1 MKEYKLFY
9 TQPDNPLPIT
19 QKMCDRIS
27 SGLKNKMGGYYE
39 FVLPKGNTMSDV
51 RVYLLDYLNSA
62 LEILKKC
69 KGFHEHV
76 TEYKNNPESTFFVTV
91 LADVLVGH
99 GLIVELEPN
108 IPGHVKKPDLYAFQ
122 KPNGVGVYF
131 ECKQPKEDTQ
141 NLLTEQRKIFDG
153 IENIIS
159 DEYSLSLFYDKTL
172 SSNDIKKFHD
182 LINESLYN
190 DKDIYEN
197 RCIVDDINLGVRL
210 LVSGTSSNTEKNGI
224 IEIAG
229 IPNFSDK
236 KGYSNVNG
244 INRYGKNMVF
254 LKSASKNTINS
265 QLKNSQDKVPDGSP
279 CVVCIDL
286 SGPRFNF
293 DGYSE
298 FIIKHFNSGDYTS
311 FSGVLLVNHGLLL
324 DGKYAAQLH
333 YIENK
338 NAKYP
343 LPFLKDFL
351 NESLALD
358 TESRYALF

>member
-9 TQPDNPLPIT
+9 SHPDNPLPIT

-27 SGLKNKMGGYYE
+27 NGLKKNMGEYYE
-39 FVLPKGNTMSDV
+39 YVLPMGNMMSDV

-62 LEILKKC
+62 LEILRKC

-108 IPGHVKKPDLYAFQ
+108 IPGQDKKPDLYAFQ

-131 ECKQPKEDTQ
+131 ECKQPKDDTQ
-141 NLLTEQRKIFDG
+141 NLLSEQRKIFDG
-153 IENIIS
+153 IENVIS
-159 DEYSLSLFYDKTL
+159 DDYSLALFYEKTL
-172 SSNDIKKFHD
+172 SSNEIRKLHD
-182 LINESLYN
+182 LIKESFYN

-197 RCIVDDINLGVRL
+197 RCIVDDINLGVSL
-210 LVSGTSSNTEKNGI
+210 LVSGVSNNTEKNGI
-224 IEIAG
+224 VEIAG

-244 INRYGKNMVF
+244 INRYGKNIVF
-254 LKSASKNTINS
+254 FKLASKNTINS

-279 CVVCIDL
+279 YVVCIDL
-286 SGPRFNF
+286 SGPRF
-293 DGYSE
+293 DADEYSK
-298 FIIKHFNSGDYTS
+298 FIMKHFDAGDYTN
-311 FSGVLLVNHGLLL
+311 FSGVILVDHRLLF
-324 DGKYAAQLH
+324 DGKYAVHLH

-338 NAKYP
+338 GAKYP

-351 NESLALD
+351 NESLALNI
-358 TESRYALF
+358 ESRYA